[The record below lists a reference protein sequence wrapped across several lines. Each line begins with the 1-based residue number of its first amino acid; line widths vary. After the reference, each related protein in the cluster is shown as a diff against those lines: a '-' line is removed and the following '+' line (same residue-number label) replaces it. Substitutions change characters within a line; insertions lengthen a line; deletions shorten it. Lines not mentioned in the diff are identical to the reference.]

1 MAISVF
7 DLFSIGIG
15 PSSSHT
21 VGPMR
26 AARMFAGRL
35 KKDGLLAQTAS
46 VRAELFGSLGAT
58 GHGHGTPK
66 AVLLGLEGH
75 APQTV
80 DVEGAD
86 EEVARIRRTGRLR
99 LLATEVGDAHEIAF
113 DEPAQL
119 IMHRRRSL
127 PYHANGMTLMA
138 LGLSYGAYGSE
149 VVRGAVA

>member
-26 AARMFAGRL
+26 AARMFVGRL
-35 KKDGLLAQTAS
+35 KKDGLLAQTVS

-75 APQTV
+75 SPHR
-80 DVEGAD
+80 GR
-86 EEVARIRRTGRLR
+86 RIRRRRGR
-99 LLATEVGDAHEIAF
+99 AHPHHQA
-113 DEPAQL
+113 PA
-119 IMHRRRSL
+119 
-127 PYHANGMTLMA
+127 PA
-138 LGLSYGAYGSE
+138 
-149 VVRGAVA
+149 RGGNRHHP